1 MRKLALWITSPHT
14 QGIRTASGELKTAIA
29 LLRVD
34 CDNYWRNPIS
44 NVSRTDELAWMKP
57 LSDIAIRAIMELA
70 LERGRVTY
78 DGDTIIAAMF
88 DDKTAVEMSLMAD
101 GLLSFEEVDDG

>member
-14 QGIRTASGELKTAIA
+14 QGIRTASGELKTAISF
-29 LLRVD
+29 LRVD
-34 CDNYWRNPIS
+34 DGGYWHSLIS
-44 NVSRTDELAWMKP
+44 NVSRTDELMWMKP
-57 LSDIAIRAIMELA
+57 LSDTSICAIMELA
-70 LERGRVTY
+70 LERGNIVY

-88 DDKTAVEMSLMAD
+88 DDKTAVEMSLLAD